1 MPKTKLKKKKIS
13 KRPRKIVH
21 QVARKKTVKK
31 ATVKTRIKKLTIKR
45 KTQPTPPQPTST
57 SQSKSKPTLI
67 DLSSWPILYKDILK
81 VKNPRHHVA
90 VCCLWTE
97 RQVVETL
104 LKDVEYNTIGN
115 LYSGQGINSMIRNI
129 FANPHIRVIVL
140 WGAEM
145 SLSGHSLLMLKQ
157 KGLDAQRKI
166 IAARGEI
173 EKELPQDI
181 VEEFRSMVDVVDMR
195 GRQATDFV
203 TKIKELDKNQLPP
216 FSATTRTFPKS
227 EIAVRTMP
235 SEQTGFRVSSPNVAK
250 TWLRLLNEIQ
260 KYGRPKHTRYS
271 KDNSLKEIL
280 NLTAVITDENPDDIY
295 FPEYLPFTRVELEG
309 YYAEMLTARQIPG
322 VAYNYGKRLR
332 KDLGVDQIAAM
343 KDLLKNRPDSKKM
356 VATTM
361 DPARDWNEVNKG
373 DTPCLVM
380 VLGSVQDNKFF
391 FTAHFRSQDM
401 VHGWPRNTFALRK
414 LQKDIA
420 DSAGMEMGSL
430 TMITHS
436 AHMYADDFGLVDQL
450 LMDHYEDELGYS
462 PAVHFGFDKRG
473 NVVVEVIEEK
483 DAYVWPMFMDRYKTQ
498 SVPYAVAKTLPSVPK
513 GKLIRATLFEPDG
526 GPAMKVFEGRTAQEV
541 AWQITD
547 WNFLTDAGHLMYIGL
562 ELQKAEQ
569 SIKSG
574 TSYTQ
579 DPA

>member
-1 MPKTKLKKKKIS
+1 MPKAKKS
-13 KRPRKIVH
+13 LN
-21 QVARKKTVKK
+21 Q
-31 ATVKTRIKKLTIKR
+31 VKTSNKN
-45 KTQPTPPQPTST
+45 TS
-57 SQSKSKPTLI
+57 I
-67 DLSSWPILYKDILK
+67 DLSHWPLFYKDILK

-104 LKDVEYNTIGN
+104 LKNVDYNTIGN
-115 LYSGQGINSMIRNI
+115 LYSAQGINAMIRNI
-129 FANPHIRVIVL
+129 FANPHIRVIVI

-145 SLSGHSLLMLKQ
+145 SLSGHSLLMLKM
-157 KGLDAQRKI
+157 KGVEGETRKI
-166 IAARGEI
+166 VAARGEI
-173 EKELPQDI
+173 EKELSNDV
-181 VEEFRSMVDVVDMR
+181 VEEFRKVVDVVDMR
-195 GRQATDFV
+195 GRKATDFV
-203 TKIKELDKNQLPP
+203 EKVRELSATPMEP
-216 FSATTRTFPKS
+216 FSAKTRTFPQS
-227 EIAVRTMP
+227 EVTVRTMP
-235 SEQTGFRVSSPNVAK
+235 SEQTGFRVSAPKVAK
-250 TWLRLLNEIQ
+250 TWLKLLNEIQ

-295 FPEYLPFTRVELEG
+295 FPEYLPFTRVELEA
-309 YYAEMLTARQIPG
+309 YYAEILTSRQIPG
-322 VAYNYGKRLR
+322 VAYNYGKRMR
-332 KDLGVDQIAAM
+332 VDLGVDQIAAM

-361 DPARDWNEVNKG
+361 DPKRDWNEVNKG

-420 DSAGMEMGSL
+420 DSAGMEMGPL

-436 AHMYADDFGLVDQL
+436 AHMYADDFGLVDNL
-450 LMDHYEDELGYS
+450 LMEHYESELGYS

-473 NVVVEVIEEK
+473 NVIVEVIREEE
-483 DAYVWPMFMDRYKTQ
+483 AYVWPMFSQRYETQ
-498 SVPYAVAKTLPSVPK
+498 SIPYAVAKTLPTMPK
-513 GKLIRATLFEPDG
+513 KHGKLIRATLFEPDG
-526 GPAMKVFEGRTAQEV
+526 GPAIKIFEGRTAQEV

-547 WNFLTDAGHLMYIGL
+547 WNYMLEPGHMMYVGL
-562 ELQKAEQ
+562 ELQKAEE
-569 SIKSG
+569 SIRKG
-574 TSYTQ
+574 LEYTQ

>member
-1 MPKTKLKKKKIS
+1 MLDPMPKAKQS
-13 KRPRKIVH
+13 VKRAKSSM
-21 QVARKKTVKK
+21 QK
-31 ATVKTRIKKLTIKR
+31 
-45 KTQPTPPQPTST
+45 ST
-57 SQSKSKPTLI
+57 I
-67 DLSSWPILYKDILK
+67 DLSNWPLFYKDILK

-104 LKDVEYNTIGN
+104 LKDVDYNTIGN
-115 LYSGQGINSMIRNI
+115 LYSAQGINAMIRNI
-129 FANPHIRVIVL
+129 FANPHIRVIVI

-145 SLSGHSLLMLKQ
+145 SLSGHSLLMLKT
-157 KGLDAQRKI
+157 KGVEGETRKI
-166 IAARGEI
+166 VAARGEI
-173 EKELPQDI
+173 EKELPDNV
-181 VEEFRSMVDVVDMR
+181 VEEFRKVVDVVDMR

-203 TKIKELDKNQLPP
+203 AKVRELGVTQMKP
-216 FSATTRTFPKS
+216 FSAKTRTFPQS
-227 EIAVRTMP
+227 EVAVRTMP
-235 SEQTGFRVSSPNVAK
+235 SEQTGFRVSAPKVAK
-250 TWLRLLNEIQ
+250 TWLKLLNEIQ

-295 FPEYLPFTRVELEG
+295 FPEYLPFTRVELEA
-309 YYAEMLTARQIPG
+309 YYAEILTSRQIPG
-322 VAYNYGKRLR
+322 VAYNYGKRMRL
-332 KDLGVDQIAAM
+332 DLGVDQIAAM

-361 DPARDWNEVNKG
+361 DPKRDWNEVNKG

-420 DSAGMEMGSL
+420 DSAGMEMGPL

-436 AHMYADDFGLVDQL
+436 AHMYADDFGLVDNL
-450 LMDHYEDELGYS
+450 LMEHYESELGYT

-473 NVVVEVIEEK
+473 NVIVEVIREEE
-483 DAYVWPMFMDRYKTQ
+483 AYVWPMFAGRYETQ
-498 SVPYAVAKTLPSVPK
+498 SIPYAVAKTLPTMPK
-513 GKLIRATLFEPDG
+513 KHGKLIRATLFEPDG
-526 GPAMKVFEGRTAQEV
+526 GPAIKIFEGRTAQEV

-547 WNFLTDAGHLMYIGL
+547 WNYMLEPGHMMYVGL
-562 ELQKAEQ
+562 ELQKAEE
-569 SIKSG
+569 SIRKG
-574 TSYTQ
+574 TPYTQ

>member
-1 MPKTKLKKKKIS
+1 MLNPMSKPKKTVRS
-13 KRPRKIVH
+13 K
-21 QVARKKTVKK
+21 KKTVKPAKNTRQVSVKK
-31 ATVKTRIKKLTIKR
+31 AKLVSVKKNKIVPAKKPIKAK
-45 KTQPTPPQPTST
+45 
-57 SQSKSKPTLI
+57 I
-67 DLSSWPILYKDILK
+67 DLSGWPQLYKDILK
-81 VKNPRHHVA
+81 VKNPTHHVA

-104 LKDVEYNTIGN
+104 LKDVDYNTIGN
-115 LYSGQGINSMIRNI
+115 LYSGQGINAMIRNI
-129 FANPHIRVIVL
+129 FMNPHIRVIVI

-145 SLSGHSLLMLKQ
+145 SLSGHSLLMLRM
-157 KGLDAQRKI
+157 KGIDKESRRI
-166 IAARGEI
+166 VAARGEI
-173 EKELPQDI
+173 EKELPDD
-181 VEEFRSMVDVVDMR
+181 VLEEFRKVVDVVDMR

-203 TKIKELDKNQLPP
+203 AKVKELAAKPLPP
-216 FSATTRTFPKS
+216 FSAVTRDFPKA
-227 EIAVRTMP
+227 EAVVRTMP
-235 SEQTGFRVSSPNVAK
+235 SEQTGFRVSAPKVAK
-250 TWLRLLNEIQ
+250 TWLKLLNEIQ
-260 KYGRPKHTRYS
+260 KYGRAKHTRYS

-295 FPEYLPFTRVELEG
+295 FPDYLPFTRVELEA

-332 KDLGVDQIAAM
+332 VDLGVDQIAAM
-343 KDLLKNRPDSKKM
+343 KILLKDRPDSKKM
-356 VATTM
+356 VGTTM
-361 DPARDWNEVNKG
+361 DPKRDWNEVNKG

-420 DSAGMEMGSL
+420 DSAGMEMGPL

-436 AHMYADDFGLVDQL
+436 AHMYADDFLLVDNL
-450 LMDHYEDELGYS
+450 LMQHYEGELGYT

-473 NVVVEVIEEK
+473 NVVVEVIAEK
-483 DAYVWPMFMDRYKTQ
+483 DAYVWPAFQQKYKTE
-498 SVPYAVAKTLPSVPK
+498 SVPYAVAKTLPTMPK
-513 GKLIRATLFEPDG
+513 KSGKLIRATIFEPDG
-526 GPAMKVFEGRTAQEV
+526 GPAMKVFEGRTGQEV

-547 WNFLTDAGHLMYIGL
+547 WNYLTDAGHLMYIGL
-562 ELQKAEQ
+562 ELQKAEE
-569 SIKSG
+569 SIRQG
-574 TSYTQ
+574 TPYNQ

>member
-1 MPKTKLKKKKIS
+1 MLMAMKKAKKIQNS
-13 KRPRKIVH
+13 RSLE
-21 QVARKKTVKK
+21 KKSP
-31 ATVKTRIKKLTIKR
+31 KR
-45 KTQPTPPQPTST
+45 KPLSGKRKQDSRPLSSTKTSVKNSTQTS
-57 SQSKSKPTLI
+57 SKKSEI
-67 DLSSWPILYKDILK
+67 DLSQWPLLYKDILK
-81 VKNPRHHVA
+81 VKNPQHHVA

-97 RQVVETL
+97 RQVIETL

-115 LYSGQGINSMIRNI
+115 LYSAQGINAMMRNI
-129 FANPHIRVIVL
+129 FTNPHIRVIVI

-157 KGLDAQRKI
+157 KGLDQGTRKI
-166 IAARGEI
+166 FAARGEI
-173 EKELPQDI
+173 EKELPDEI
-181 VEEFRSMVDVVDMR
+181 IEEFRSMVDVVDMR

-203 TKIKELDKNQLPP
+203 AKVRELSAQSLEP
-216 FSATTRTFPKS
+216 FSAKTRTFPTA
-227 EIAVRTMP
+227 EVTVRTMP
-235 SEQTGFRVSSPNVAK
+235 SEQVGFRVSSPKVAK
-250 TWLRLLNEIQ
+250 TWLKLVNEIQ

-280 NLTAVITDENPDDIY
+280 NLTAVVTEENPDDIY
-295 FPEYLPFTRVELEG
+295 FPSYLPFTRVELEA

-332 KDLGVDQIAAM
+332 VDLGIDQIAEM
-343 KDLLKNRPDSKKM
+343 KLLLKTRPDSKKM

-361 DPARDWNEVNKG
+361 DPKRDWSEVNKG

-420 DSAGMEMGSL
+420 DSAQLEMGPL

-436 AHMYADDFGLVDQL
+436 AHMYADDFGLVDNL
-450 LMDHYEDELGYS
+450 LMEHYEAELGFT
-462 PAVHFGFDKRG
+462 PAVHFSFDRRG
-473 NVVVEVIEEK
+473 NVVVEVIKET
-483 DAYVWPMFMDRYKTQ
+483 DAYVWPAFVEKYKTQ
-498 SVPYAVAKTLPSVPK
+498 SVPYAVAKTLPTLPK
-513 GKLIRATLFEPDG
+513 SNGRLIRATIFEPDG

-541 AWQITD
+541 AWQLTD
-547 WNFLTDAGHLMYIGL
+547 WNYLTDPGHLMYVGL

-569 SIKSG
+569 AIREG
-574 TSYTQ
+574 TLYNQ

>member
-1 MPKTKLKKKKIS
+1 MKKKS
-13 KRPRKIVH
+13 S
-21 QVARKKTVKK
+21 T
-31 ATVKTRIKKLTIKR
+31 TIDV
-45 KTQPTPPQPTST
+45 SH
-57 SQSKSKPTLI
+57 
-67 DLSSWPILYKDILK
+67 WPLLYKDILK
-81 VKNPRHHVA
+81 VKDPTHHVA

-104 LKDVEYNTIGN
+104 LKDVPYNTIGN
-115 LYSGQGINSMIRNI
+115 LYSAQGINSMIRNI

-140 WGAEM
+140 WGSEM
-145 SLSGHSLLMLKQ
+145 SLSGHSLLMFKQ
-157 KGLDAQRKI
+157 KGIDKASRKI
-166 IAARGEI
+166 VAGRGEI
-173 EKELPQDI
+173 EREIPEDVI
-181 VEEFRSMVDVVDMR
+181 EEFRKMVEVVDMR

-203 TKIKELDKNQLPP
+203 AKIKELNEAKGMKP
-216 FSATTRTFPKS
+216 FADEVRTFPKA
-227 EIAVRTMP
+227 EVTVGTLP
-235 SEQTGFRVSSPNVAK
+235 SEQTGFRVSAPTVAK
-250 TWLRLLNEIQ
+250 TWLKLINEIH

-271 KDNSLKEIL
+271 QDNSLKEIL

-295 FPEYLPFTRVELEG
+295 FPEYLPFTRVELEA
-309 YYAEMLTARQIPG
+309 YYAEMLTSRQIPG
-322 VAYNYGKRLR
+322 VAYNYGKRMR
-332 KDLGVDQIAAM
+332 VDLGVDQIQAM
-343 KDLLKNRPDSKKM
+343 KELLKNRPDSKKM

-361 DPARDWNEVNKG
+361 DPKRDWNEVNQG

-420 DSAGMEMGSL
+420 DSAGMKMGPL

-436 AHMYADDFGLVDQL
+436 AHMYADDWYGNSKPNLTG
-450 LMDHYEDELGYS
+450 YEKELGYTPS
-462 PAVHFGFDKRG
+462 VHFTFDKRG
-473 NVVVEVIEEK
+473 NVIVEVIDEK
-483 DAYVWPMFMDRYKTQ
+483 DAYTFPIFIKKYETE
-498 SVPYAVAKTLPSVPK
+498 SVPYAVSKTLPTMPKFAKGK
-513 GKLIRATLFEPDG
+513 GKLIRATIFEPDG

-547 WNFLTDAGHLMYIGL
+547 WNYITDPGHLMYVGL

-569 SIKSG
+569 SIKEKKR
-574 TSYTQ
+574 YNQ